1 MSMDRSPSKYVACL
15 NEAAARSDAAAREM
29 AVTEWITRLIE
40 QMGYVGI
47 ALLMF
52 LENLFPPLPS
62 EVIMP
67 MAGFTAS
74 GGQLNI
80 IGVLLAGTAGTLA
93 GALFWYGV
101 ARSLGEERLRRWAD
115 RHGRWIT
122 LSSDDIERL
131 NQWFD
136 RHSRWAVPGGHLV
149 PGIRTLISIPAGL
162 FGMGLARFVTLTAL
176 GAGAWTSALGLAGY
190 ALGSQYEEVERYL
203 GPASTAIMGAIFLWY
218 VYRVATFRR
227 GHKAG

>member
-1 MSMDRSPSKYVACL
+1 
-15 NEAAARSDAAAREM
+15 
-29 AVTEWITRLIE
+29 VTDWITRLIE
-40 QMGYVGI
+40 QMGYLGI

-74 GGQLNI
+74 SGELSI
-80 IGVLLAGTAGTLA
+80 VGVLLAGTAGTLS

-101 ARSLGEERLRRWAD
+101 ARKLGDERLKRWAE

-122 LSSDDIERL
+122 LSPDEIEQLERR
-131 NQWFD
+131 FEA
-136 RHSRWAVPGGHLV
+136 HSRWAVPVGHLV
-149 PGIRTLISIPAGL
+149 PGVRTLISIPAGI
-162 FGMGLARFVTLTAL
+162 FGMGLPRFVVLTAL

-190 ALGSQYEEVERYL
+190 ALGSRFEEVDRYL
-203 GPASTAIMGAIFLWY
+203 GPASTAIMAAILLWY
-218 VYRVATFRR
+218 LYRVVTFRR
-227 GHKAG
+227 GLER

>member
-1 MSMDRSPSKYVACL
+1 M
-15 NEAAARSDAAAREM
+15 
-29 AVTEWITRLIE
+29 TEWITRLIE

-67 MAGFTAS
+67 MAGFTAADGELS
-74 GGQLNI
+74 I
-80 IGVLLAGTAGTLA
+80 VGVLIAGTLGTTA

-101 ARSLGEERLRRWAD
+101 ARRLGEEPLKRWAD

-122 LSSDDIERL
+122 LSRQDIDRL
-131 NQWFD
+131 DRWFEA
-136 RHSRWAVPGGHLV
+136 HSRWAVPLGHLV
-149 PGIRTLISIPAGL
+149 PGVRTLISIPAGL
-162 FGMGLARFVTLTAL
+162 FHMSLPRFVALTLL

-190 ALGSQYEEVERYL
+190 ELGSRYEQVERYL
-203 GPASTAIMGAIFLWY
+203 GPASTAIMAAIFLWY
-218 VYRVATFRR
+218 LYRVVRFRAND
-227 GHKAG
+227 KPL